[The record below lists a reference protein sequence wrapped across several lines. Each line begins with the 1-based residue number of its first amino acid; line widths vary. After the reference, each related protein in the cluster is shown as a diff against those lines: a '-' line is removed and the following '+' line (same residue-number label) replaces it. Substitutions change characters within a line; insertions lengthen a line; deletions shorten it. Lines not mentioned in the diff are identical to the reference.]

1 MRGSNTAIGQLHTRH
16 VAGRRVERLAGRLA
30 PLLPPG
36 ARVLDVGCGDG
47 AIARRI
53 MDMRPDVAVRGVDV
67 LIRPDT
73 AIPIEPFDG
82 CHLPAGDEAVDTV
95 MLVDV
100 LHHTEDP
107 RVLLNEARRVA
118 RRSVVIKDHTRDGW
132 FARQT
137 LQLMDWVGN
146 AHHGVA
152 LPYTYWSRT
161 EWQQA
166 FRDLELRIERWAGRL
181 DLYPLPASLVFDR
194 SLHFTAVLRK
204 A

>member
-1 MRGSNTAIGQLHTRH
+1 VRGSNTAVGQLHTRL
-16 VAGRRVERLAGRLA
+16 VAGRRVERLAERLA
-30 PLLPPG
+30 PLLPAG

-53 MDMRPDVAVRGVDV
+53 MELRPDVEVRGVDV
-67 LIRPDT
+67 LIRPET
-73 AIPIEPFDG
+73 AIPVDRFDG
-82 CHLPAGDEAVDTV
+82 SHLPIADAGVDTV
-95 MLVDV
+95 MFVDV

-107 RVLLNEARRVA
+107 RVLLGEARRVA
-118 RRSVVIKDHTRDGW
+118 RHSVVIKDHTRDGW
-132 FARQT
+132 LARQT

-161 EWQQA
+161 EWQHA
-166 FRDLELRIERWAGRL
+166 FQDLNLRIDRWAGRL

-194 SLHFTAVLRK
+194 SLHFTAALTK
-204 A
+204 P